1 MSKII
6 VGNDFRTLRLST
18 FDLIKNQL
26 SVSMSVFWLF
36 LRFIILNQSSMKKLS
51 LFLMLVFVLSNCS
64 KSDSYSEEVVVD
76 TASNESMEV
85 VDQVKFV
92 KPVLAKAEE
101 TTTDNTG
108 EKATTDK
115 KIIKTGDIKF
125 ETNDLEA
132 TYKQV
137 IGAVKQQQGII
148 QNDSE
153 GKEYGSVFR
162 RMTIRVPSQRFDV
175 FVSEISKGV
184 SYFDNKDISAVD
196 VTEQYIDIEARLKAK
211 KTLEARY
218 LELLK
223 KANKVS
229 EMLEIEAQL
238 SAIREEI
245 EAKEGQFRYMKSQ
258 IAMSTITL
266 EFYKTVAEKEGSLV
280 PYGTKI
286 WNALGDGFS
295 SLSETL
301 LGLLSIWPFAIL
313 AVVLGY
319 YIRKRFKK
327 KV

>member
-1 MSKII
+1 
-6 VGNDFRTLRLST
+6 
-18 FDLIKNQL
+18 
-26 SVSMSVFWLF
+26 
-36 LRFIILNQSSMKKLS
+36 MKKLG
-51 LFLMLVFVLSNCS
+51 LFLMLVFVLSSCS
-64 KSDSYSEEVVVD
+64 KSDAASEEVVVD
-76 TASNESMEV
+76 SVKMSAPMSSESA
-85 VDQVKFV
+85 D
-92 KPVLAKAEE
+92 AKQ
-101 TTTDNTG
+101 
-108 EKATTDK
+108 KLTTDK

-125 ETNDLEA
+125 ETNDLVA

-153 GKEYGSVFR
+153 GKEYGSVFK

-258 IAMSTITL
+258 ISMSTITL
-266 EFYKTVAEKEGSLV
+266 EFYKTVPEKEGSLV

-295 SLSETL
+295 SLSDTL
-301 LGLLSIWPFAIL
+301 LGLLSIWPFVIL
-313 AVVLGY
+313 ATVLGY

>member
-1 MSKII
+1 
-6 VGNDFRTLRLST
+6 
-18 FDLIKNQL
+18 
-26 SVSMSVFWLF
+26 
-36 LRFIILNQSSMKKLS
+36 MKKLS

-184 SYFDNKDISAVD
+184 SYFDNKDVSAQD

-258 IAMSTITL
+258 ISMSTITL

-301 LGLLSIWPFAIL
+301 LGILSIWPFAIL

-327 KV
+327 